1 MKRSPMPARKTPM
14 RRTSGPRGRGIAAAV
29 AKHPAGRDVLAANR
43 ELAFKRDNWTC
54 QLRHPGLYHAC
65 QGPLVAH
72 HRILRSQGGTH
83 DVDNLVTLCDWGH
96 RWVHDNPAAARL
108 LGLYG
113 NPKESTE

>member
-43 ELAFKRDNWTC
+43 ELAFKRDGWTC
-54 QLRHPGLYHAC
+54 QLRQPDHDC
-65 QGPLVAH
+65 QGPIVAH

-83 DVDNLVTLCDWGH
+83 DVDNLVTLCDRAH
-96 RWVHDNPAAARL
+96 RWVHDHPAAARL

-113 NPKESTE
+113 QRTEGA